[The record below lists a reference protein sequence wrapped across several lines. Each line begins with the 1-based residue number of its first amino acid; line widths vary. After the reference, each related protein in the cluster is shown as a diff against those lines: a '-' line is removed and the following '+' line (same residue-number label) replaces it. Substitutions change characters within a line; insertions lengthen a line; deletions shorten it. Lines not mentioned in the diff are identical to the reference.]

1 MPPAGQMDSK
11 NNTYFGYKLLGEVEP
26 DRYNYIPG
34 ERYVNAYRHDGTQ
47 KTCCTCAPEHLM
59 THEEAM
65 KQWELHMW
73 QIHKDEKYNPKKRS
87 HVGNG
92 RHNGLWAGTLT
103 KAPTDPIS
111 EADMIA
117 AINKLMAQKTCP
129 VKRYAWYLEYKEDG
143 RHPHI
148 HFIYETETGGRIT
161 QRTFQRVWSIW
172 DEKKEYHDEKGRYK
186 GHRGGYHKAVA
197 DEYAYN
203 DYISEDGGLHGT
215 KGFVV
220 EDGQLRIEQ

>member
-1 MPPAGQMDSK
+1 MPPAGQMD
-11 NNTYFGYKLLGEVEP
+11 TFLGYQLREISTNPKDLSGT
-26 DRYNYIPG
+26 
-34 ERYVNAYRHDGTQ
+34 RYVDEYFENGRR
-47 KTCCTCAPEHLM
+47 KTCCDIVDTLLDLPGNQFSKVFYKHL
-59 THEEAM
+59 
-65 KQWELHMW
+65 WEVH
-73 QIHKDEKYNPKKRS
+73 HDEKFAPKKK
-87 HVGNG
+87 VGNG

-220 EDGQLRIEQ
+220 DDGQLRIEL